1 MQEINTIFYIVILIM
16 SVIIHEISHGYAA
29 KFLGDNTAEYAGR
42 LTLNPLKH
50 LDPIGSVLVPLILI
64 ISKAGFVFGWAK
76 PVPYNEFNLRNRKWG
91 TVVVA
96 SAGII
101 SNLTLALL
109 FGLLIRISISMD
121 FASPAFLSISG
132 LIVLVNIVLGIFNL
146 IPIPPLDGSKIL
158 FSLLPAGW
166 RRVQIILE
174 QYSLVVLII
183 FIFFGWQYLSPVL
196 FGLFYFF
203 FFF

>member
-1 MQEINTIFYIVILIM
+1 M

-183 FIFFGWQYLSPVL
+183 FIFFGWQYLSPVI
-196 FGLFYFF
+196 FGLFKFLTGVSF
-203 FFF
+203 

>member
-42 LTLNPLKH
+42 LTLNPL
-50 LDPIGSVLVPLILI
+50 
-64 ISKAGFVFGWAK
+64 
-76 PVPYNEFNLRNRKWG
+76 NRKWG

-183 FIFFGWQYLSPVL
+183 FIFFGWQYLSPVI
-196 FGLFYFF
+196 FGLFKFLTG
-203 FFF
+203 